1 MNRDAEAMEEF
12 REDMKREAY
21 EDDCHEEKM
30 HSDEEYALSQLSPE
44 MVKDAV
50 ALLKLTVKT
59 MAKYG
64 HQISYSDLMD
74 IS

>member
-21 EDDCHEEKM
+21 EDDCYERKM
-30 HSDEEYALSQLSPE
+30 HSDEEYCLSQLSPD
-44 MVKDAV
+44 MVEDAV

-64 HQISYSDLMD
+64 HEITVQDLMD